1 MVAWPGSFSG
11 RAQRRVPI
19 RPSPTLFFW
28 LVGAFVLTLLPHI
41 EQFPAWV
48 TAAVLIALVIRAAL
62 EFRRLPLP
70 SIGLTSSLA
79 LSLLAGIYLQFHTL
93 FGRDAGTSLMAG
105 LLAIKFY
112 ELRGPR
118 DVALVIF
125 SSFFVVMSALLY
137 SQTIELFIYCLIM
150 MWVLTGLLLRTHMG
164 DSSDNK
170 LLGMLGQSAV
180 IFVQALPLAVF
191 LFFFFPRYSGQLP
204 LGVDDASIGL
214 TDKVDPGSISRLSND
229 DSTAMRVTFN
239 SGNSIPS
246 VDTMYWRALVL
257 WNYRDN
263 AWTPGPEPSLTEEE
277 EQPEAASGSDI
288 IDQTIVIWPHYRNWL
303 FALDSPVRPAQ
314 NAMEDGN
321 WSTLHHGEVL
331 RLRNS
336 RETIDHKEEYE
347 VESAL
352 LLKGRKLSPEDEK
365 RGLQLPTDNDGDK
378 IDPRVR
384 ELADQL
390 HRESGD
396 TRKYIW
402 EVLRY
407 FRQQGFAYN
416 DSPGAGGKNE
426 LADFLFK
433 TKSGF
438 CEHYASAFAVLMRL
452 GHCPARLVVGYRGGQ
467 YNPYKKFY
475 TVKQSNAHAWDEVW
489 IPSENHW
496 LRVDPTA
503 VISGTQIVGT
513 SSASNQSETRTGLSI
528 EVAHHRLT
536 LLSGAYL
543 PDWMRRGML
552 ELQLRRQQV
561 EADWDDWVFSYDP
574 QTQFKLAQA
583 LGFGPETRSAMILAC
598 LLTIGLCAI
607 VLRKLMQQKQPTSPV
622 EDLYAKFCRNMAQR
636 GIPRASW
643 EGPLAYAERVAEAF
657 PEKKAQIH
665 DVGWI
670 VALSRYGRSSVE
682 PSATKQLKTL
692 LTSITAT

>member
-1 MVAWPGSFSG
+1 MGAWPGLFSG
-11 RAQRRVPI
+11 RAQRSVHI
-19 RPSPTLFFW
+19 RPSLTLFFW
-28 LVGAFVLTLLPHI
+28 LVGAFILTLLPHL

-48 TAAVLIALVIRAAL
+48 TAAILAALVIRSVL
-62 EFRRLPLP
+62 ELRRLPLP
-70 SIGLTSSLA
+70 SIGLTSMLA

-93 FGRDAGTSLMAG
+93 FGRDAGTALMAG

-118 DVALVIF
+118 DVALIIF
-125 SSFFVVMSALLY
+125 SNFFVVMSALLY

-150 MWVLTGLLLRTHMG
+150 MWVLTALLLRTHMG

-170 LLGMLGQSAV
+170 LLRMLGQSAT
-180 IFVQALPLAVF
+180 IFMQALPLALF

-204 LGVDDASIGL
+204 LGLDDTSIGL

-239 SGNSIPS
+239 SGGIVPS

-257 WNYRDN
+257 WNYHDN
-263 AWTPGPEPSLTEEE
+263 AWTPGPEPPSTEAQ
-277 EQPEAASGSDI
+277 EQPEAATGSDV

-314 NAMEDGN
+314 NLTEDSD
-321 WSTLHHGEVL
+321 WSVL
-331 RLRNS
+331 RSGGVLQLKNS

-352 LLKGRKLSPEDEK
+352 LLKSRKLSAEDEK
-365 RGLQLPTDNDGDK
+365 RGLQLPDDKAEDK

-407 FRQQGFAYN
+407 FRQQGFTYN

-438 CEHYASAFAVLMRL
+438 CEHYASAFAVLMRT
-452 GHCPARLVVGYRGGQ
+452 GHCPARLVVGYHGGQ

-475 TVKQSNAHAWDEVW
+475 TVKQANAHAWDEVW
-489 IPSENHW
+489 IPSENRW
-496 LRVDPTA
+496 LRVDPTS
-503 VISGTQIVGT
+503 VISGNQVIGPVA
-513 SSASNQSETRTGLSI
+513 ASNSSETRTGLSI
-528 EVAHHRLT
+528 EVAHRRLT

-543 PDWMRRGML
+543 PDWMRSGLL

-574 QTQFKLAQA
+574 KTQFKLAQA
-583 LGFGPETRSAMILAC
+583 LGLGPETHSAMILAC
-598 LLTIGLCAI
+598 LLMIGICAI
-607 VLRKLMQQKQPTSPV
+607 VLRELMKRKPPASPV
-622 EDLYAKFCRNMAQR
+622 EDIYAKFCRNMAQR
-636 GIPRASW
+636 GIPRATW
-643 EGPLAYAERVAEAF
+643 EGPLAYTERVAEAL
-657 PEKKAQIH
+657 PEKRAQIH
-665 DVGWI
+665 DVGCI
-670 VALSRYGRSSVE
+670 VALSRYGRSPGE
-682 PSATKQLKTL
+682 PSAPKQLKAL
-692 LTSITAT
+692 LTLITAK